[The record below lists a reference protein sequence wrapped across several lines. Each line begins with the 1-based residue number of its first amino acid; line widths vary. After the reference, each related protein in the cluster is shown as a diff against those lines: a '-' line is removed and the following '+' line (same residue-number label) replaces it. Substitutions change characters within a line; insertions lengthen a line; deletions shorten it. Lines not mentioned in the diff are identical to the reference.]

1 MDITSILII
10 VLVFLLIIFT
20 ALLIFR
26 GCKCEK
32 TGGFR
37 KIDTEIPRPTIFD
50 DHTPDNI
57 AQQEDVSVSGGGSVI
72 GGGLD
77 KYNIAGFDTKNITI
91 TMDGKRIP
99 IPVKD
104 VSVIDNFKGFT
115 KSNDILNSRS
125 LLFTKTDEIPTSIE
139 QSSVRDVMAILSNA
153 PKTPYTLLQNKP
165 IKTTMKEKNGYV
177 RPDLLRFATSI
188 KGDTIRGISEVEG
201 TPGVFSRLFG

>member
-26 GCKCEK
+26 GCKCWDGVN
-32 TGGFR
+32 GGFR

-57 AQQEDVSVSGGGSVI
+57 AQPEDVYVNGGA
-72 GGGLD
+72 LD

-91 TMDGKRIP
+91 TTDGKRIP

-104 VSVIDNFKGFT
+104 VSVIDNFKGFI

-125 LLFTKTDEIPTSIE
+125 LLFTKTDEIPASIE
-139 QSSVRDVMAILSNA
+139 SDDVKAILSNA
-153 PKTPYTLLQNKP
+153 PKTPYTLLQNKS
-165 IKTTMKEKNGYV
+165 IKTTMKGKNGYV

-201 TPGVFSRLFG
+201 TPGLFDRLFG